1 MSDDR
6 TLDETTFSIPFAGG
20 DDYNE
25 PSPALLPGA
34 LSDELDF
41 PESHE
46 RRFEAYKKAW
56 SRCFDRIQFIVKQ
69 LLEPHVEAVIQQV
82 EDDTVVP
89 GLPHPELPIIS
100 ISNPAFG
107 TSFLNDVCSR
117 LNSPSTHLYPSDCVN
132 LTSAMRALITGLVQ
146 TDDDIPRGRYKI
158 SEKLAN
164 YDINYLTAWYKH
176 YTSIEG
182 SRPVLLAVLHN
193 FEEFDPTVMQ
203 DVFYIC
209 SQQLP
214 ELRLSF
220 ILSLS
225 TPLPTYLQIVYPRAT
240 LTCLRIRTV
249 AIPSGLSVLNEILL
263 QTFISPDFSSDVIL
277 GPAALEYISDFFT
290 RHNRTLDSLTTLIQL
305 AYMKHFSI
313 LTSLLYSTPQNPS
326 SALLSTALTSVLATN
341 EAALEGVSG
350 ADEAKGR
357 IISIIDESRTNVEKQ
372 YKSIKIAFNLMRL
385 MQLFFVKEGY
395 KGLGWNLENDL
406 CAIFGGMF
414 LKRKEK
420 SGALERSLN
429 HLSLIVKKLNP
440 DQLRRVLQDIR
451 KFLASIDPEGDED
464 FDTAQTEF
472 NELVEDLPP
481 SQTLDENSKAAAAD
495 AAHWIDEFV
504 RNLLLGRLED
514 IPLWEIWYT
523 GMTPF
528 PSELVN
534 PSIRA
539 SLLSGLLRPL
549 EFTVPPSGTKHTE
562 PTTTDESLWRL
573 PDTSI
578 LFRRYLD
585 SGRLINVYDWFE
597 SFQAVLETQREEVKK
612 ERVRARG
619 RGKAKGKGI
628 TGRKKSGSSS
638 PSKGKARA
646 SAPATPKKSP
656 TKKTLQQSPTKN
668 QKGKQRQRLEEEG
681 DDVVD
686 EEGEEEDGDED
697 EEETEEKWQIEVQAR
712 FIRALHE
719 LDYLGFIK
727 HTKRR
732 ADHVARTVFDIN
744 DE

>member
-6 TLDETTFSIPFAGG
+6 TLEETTFSIPYAGG
-20 DDYNE
+20 DDE
-25 PSPALLPGA
+25 PRPASLPGA
-34 LSDELDF
+34 PRDELDF

-46 RRFEAYKKAW
+46 RRFETYRKAW
-56 SRCFDRIQFIVKQ
+56 STCLDRIQSIVKQ
-69 LLEPHVEAVIQQV
+69 LLEPHIEAVIQQV
-82 EDDTVVP
+82 EDDSAVP
-89 GLPHPELPIIS
+89 GLPHPELPVIS
-100 ISNPAFG
+100 ISNPVFG
-107 TSFLNDVCSR
+107 ASFLNDVCSR
-117 LNSPSTHLYPSDCVN
+117 LDTPSTHLYPSDCVN

-146 TDDDIPRGRYKI
+146 DTDDDIPRVKHKV
-158 SEKLAN
+158 SERLAN

-176 YTSIEG
+176 YVSTQG

-225 TPLPTYLQIVYPRAT
+225 TPLPTYLHIVYPRAT
-240 LTCLRIRTV
+240 LACLRIRTV
-249 AIPSGLSVLNEILL
+249 AIPNGLSVLNDILL
-263 QTFISPDFSSDVIL
+263 QTFLSPFFDSDVIL
-277 GPAALEYISDFFT
+277 GPAALEHISDFFT
-290 RHNRTLDSLTTLIQL
+290 RHNRTLDSLITLIQL
-305 AYMKHFSI
+305 AYMKHFSVGP
-313 LTSLLYSTPQNPS
+313 LTSLLYSTPSTPS
-326 SALLSTALTSVLATN
+326 PALLEAALTSILATN
-341 EAALEGVSG
+341 ETAMDGISG
-350 ADEAKGR
+350 ADAAKEK
-357 IISIIDESRTNVEKQ
+357 IVELIDESRSKIQ
-372 YKSIKIAFNLMRL
+372 KRYKTIRIAFNLTRL
-385 MQLFFVKEGY
+385 MQLFFVGEGY

-420 SGALERSLN
+420 SSGLERSLGY
-429 HLSLIVKKLNP
+429 LSLILKKLNT
-440 DQLRRVLQDIR
+440 DQLRRLSHEIHE
-451 KFLASIDPEGDED
+451 FLRLIDAEGDD
-464 FDTAQTEF
+464 NLRAAQTEF
-472 NELVEDLPP
+472 SDLTQGQA
-481 SQTLDENSKAAAAD
+481 SDENHKTVAAEMAD
-495 AAHWIDEFV
+495 WIDDFL
-504 RNLLLGRLED
+504 RNLLLERLED
-514 IPLWEIWYT
+514 IPLWEVWYT

-549 EFTVPPSGTKHTE
+549 EFVSSSSTSSNANTPGAKATEMTTVVS
-562 PTTTDESLWRL
+562 DESLWRL

-612 ERVRARG
+612 ERARG
-619 RGKAKGKGI
+619 KGKG
-628 TGRKKSGSSS
+628 RKSGSSAS
-638 PSKGKARA
+638 PSKGKGRGGGKA
-646 SAPATPKKSP
+646 SATATPKRSP
-656 TKKTLQQSPTKN
+656 TKKAQQSPTKI
-668 QKGKQRQRLEEEG
+668 QKGKQRQQPGDDDDVMDEDEEE
-681 DDVVD
+681 
-686 EEGEEEDGDED
+686 E